1 MYCSAKNALVVTIE
15 LSQTEAAGTKI
26 TAETLR
32 SLNNLIVG
40 TTQGQGDFEDFFY
53 NNYGLI
59 DFLTELSD
67 NPERA
72 EKRLAEY
79 INAFKN

>member
-15 LSQTEAAGTKI
+15 LSQNEMAGAKV
-26 TAETLR
+26 TAEILR
-32 SLNNLIVG
+32 SINNLIVG

-53 NNYGLI
+53 NDYGLI
-59 DFLTELSD
+59 DFLTDLSN

-79 INAFKN
+79 INTLKN